1 MGTLVTALSEENR
14 LSCRGLILASL
25 DEKPIPIFHADDSLK
40 ADREVVLEAVWQDGD
55 ALEHADDSLKAD
67 REVVLEAA
75 KSWDDAPPACRRHR
89 TETSSHSSDR
99 TTYHFKDLRIFLELD
114 GRF

>member
-1 MGTLVTALSEENR
+1 V
-14 LSCRGLILASL
+14 LILASL

-75 KSWDDAPPACRRHR
+75 KSWGDALRHADDIALRRVHIR
-89 TETSSHSSDR
+89 LTEPLTILKISE
-99 TTYHFKDLRIFLELD
+99 YF
-114 GRF
+114 